1 MTARPKPGKNIE
13 QLSEKELKNI
23 ITSRKKK
30 LNELEQGSI
39 SYIVAM
45 KGILRL
51 EKELERR
58 KDLQS

>member
-1 MTARPKPGKNIE
+1 MTARSKTSKNIR
-13 QLSEKELKNI
+13 QLSEKELKII
-23 ITSRKKK
+23 ITSRKKG
-30 LNELEQGSI
+30 LNQLKQGSI

-45 KGILRL
+45 NGILRL

>member
-1 MTARPKPGKNIE
+1 VTARPKPGKNVR

-23 ITSRKKK
+23 ITSRKKN
-30 LNELEQGSI
+30 LNQLEQGSI

>member
-1 MTARPKPGKNIE
+1 MTERPKPGRNIK
-13 QLSEKELKNI
+13 QLSEKELKII
-23 ITSRKKK
+23 ITSRKKN
-30 LNELEQGSI
+30 LNQLEQGSI

>member
-1 MTARPKPGKNIE
+1 MN
-13 QLSEKELKNI
+13 LSEKELKNI
-23 ITSRKKK
+23 ITSRKKN
-30 LNELEQGSI
+30 LNQLEQGSI